1 MSSLTGLIPE
11 MALLVIWSNREPVQ
25 RPSRESGEGAGSKLR
40 NYKLSGPF
48 MSLFRRRIGPK
59 SILKKIGFEVLSDES
74 AREDSTS
81 EDEDPE
87 HIIRLPNGMK
97 FR

>member
-1 MSSLTGLIPE
+1 ML
-11 MALLVIWSNREPVQ
+11 AIWSNREPVQ
-25 RPSRESGEGAGSKLR
+25 RPSRESGGGAGSKLR
-40 NYKLSGPF
+40 NYKLSDHF

-59 SILKKIGFEVLSDES
+59 SVMKKIGFEVVSEES

>member
-1 MSSLTGLIPE
+1 M
-11 MALLVIWSNREPVQ
+11 LLC
-25 RPSRESGEGAGSKLR
+25 
-40 NYKLSGPF
+40 
-48 MSLFRRRIGPK
+48 RRRIGPK
-59 SILKKIGFEVLSDES
+59 SVLKKIGFEVVSDES
-74 AREDSTS
+74 ARDESTS

>member
-1 MSSLTGLIPE
+1 M
-11 MALLVIWSNREPVQ
+11 LLC
-25 RPSRESGEGAGSKLR
+25 
-40 NYKLSGPF
+40 
-48 MSLFRRRIGPK
+48 RRRIGPK
-59 SILKKIGFEVLSDES
+59 SVLKKIGFEVVIDES

>member
-1 MSSLTGLIPE
+1 MLVGWVGPYISLL
-11 MALLVIWSNREPVQ
+11 
-25 RPSRESGEGAGSKLR
+25 
-40 NYKLSGPF
+40 
-48 MSLFRRRIGPK
+48 RRRIGPK
-59 SILKKIGFEVLSDES
+59 SVMKKIGFEVLSDES

-87 HIIRLPNGMK
+87 HIVRLPNGMK

>member
-1 MSSLTGLIPE
+1 MSRDITNV
-11 MALLVIWSNREPVQ
+11 LVP
-25 RPSRESGEGAGSKLR
+25 
-40 NYKLSGPF
+40 
-48 MSLFRRRIGPK
+48 SLFFSLSRRRIGPK
-59 SILKKIGFEVLSDES
+59 SEMKKIGYEVLSDES

>member
-1 MSSLTGLIPE
+1 MLVGWVSPYISLI
-11 MALLVIWSNREPVQ
+11 
-25 RPSRESGEGAGSKLR
+25 
-40 NYKLSGPF
+40 
-48 MSLFRRRIGPK
+48 RRRIGPK
-59 SILKKIGFEVLSDES
+59 SVMKKIGFEVLSDES

-87 HIIRLPNGMK
+87 HIVRLPNGMK